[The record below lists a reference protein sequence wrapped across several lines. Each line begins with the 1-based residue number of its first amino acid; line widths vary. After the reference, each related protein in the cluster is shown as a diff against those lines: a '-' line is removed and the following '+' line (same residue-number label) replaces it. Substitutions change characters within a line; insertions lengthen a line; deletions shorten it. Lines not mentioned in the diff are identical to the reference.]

1 MEHFPPTTT
10 QPTQDDSFCFFTIG
24 YQGKSFDTYL
34 HSLMENNIKLL
45 CDVRKNPVSR
55 KQGFSKTQLTKT
67 LKNFGI
73 EYVHI
78 PELGIPSQ
86 KRRYLRTQ
94 QAYERLFKEYENTIL
109 KNNSWAIDRLY
120 QIFLDKKR
128 IAITCFE
135 ADVCM
140 CHRGRIV
147 NALTKLQDWKY
158 EIQHL

>member
-1 MEHFPPTTT
+1 MVSHDMIIQIRQLIEQT
-10 QPTQDDSFCFFTIG
+10 QTEEANVLSFVQVKNLTDMSHKQAQRVLEVLEKKQNI
-24 YQGKSFDTYL
+24 QRENAQQ
-34 HSLMENNIKLL
+34 SL
-45 CDVRKNPVSR
+45 
-55 KQGFSKTQLTKT
+55 
-67 LKNFGI
+67 
-73 EYVHI
+73 
-78 PELGIPSQ
+78 PSQ
-86 KRRYLRTQ
+86 EKTDVSIQ
-94 QAYERLFKEYENTIL
+94 
-109 KNNSWAIDRLY
+109 IDRLY